1 MESEVE
7 VIRGWLARVFHK
19 VEGEEVEVTNFCF
32 DTIQGGEE
40 EDLPRNSF
48 VATRNMAILK
58 RVKVELVVGNGEKFY
73 SLVVKVLPTEDSE
86 RHTVRQKFRQV
97 VRFSKEVE
105 VYTGVVHAMMR
116 VAKGLD
122 IFPPVARPFHGQ
134 VDGLN
139 DCLVLEDLE
148 PDGFLPLPTSPAPI
162 SLLAHV
168 HAMLRALADWHAL
181 SLRLAVNGDLATAW
195 PFAVEGE
202 AFAHR
207 FRAWVAPVLDS
218 LLQHIRWGGTRRSSL
233 REVEA
238 KLATKVDL
246 MLWALV
252 KLRAPPPKGPA
263 VLAHGSPLLHRGL
276 YRYEAG
282 RPVECR
288 LVGLSSVGLGSQAGD
303 LASLLAPCLGRSA
316 HACLP
321 PLLLYH
327 SHLTR
332 AAHIL
337 GLTDTGPSLQ
347 ELVHQYRD
355 GREAGLWL
363 SCSAAV
369 ASQLVQGLHGDCSSV
384 HITQFLREAE
394 ENCTCI
400 RHQKPTGRVDQEQGG
415 QDGELEVNLVKARD
429 EVFPE
434 GKEAL
439 SLHGLMAKL
448 VAHRKTSLPTDGSS
462 PPGSLH
468 CRSLI

>member
-1 MESEVE
+1 M
-7 VIRGWLARVFHK
+7 G
-19 VEGEEVEVTNFCF
+19 
-32 DTIQGGEE
+32 
-40 EDLPRNSF
+40 
-48 VATRNMAILK
+48 
-58 RVKVELVVGNGEKFY
+58 
-73 SLVVKVLPTEDSE
+73 
-86 RHTVRQKFRQV
+86 
-97 VRFSKEVE
+97 
-105 VYTGVVHAMMR
+105 
-116 VAKGLD
+116 
-122 IFPPVARPFHGQ
+122 
-134 VDGLN
+134 
-139 DCLVLEDLE
+139 VLEDLE
-148 PDGFLPLPTSPAPI
+148 PEGFLPLPTLPAPT

-181 SLRLAVNGDLATAW
+181 SMRLALNGDLATAW

-218 LLQHIRWGGTRRSSL
+218 LLQHIRWGGTRRSCL
-233 REVEA
+233 REIEA
-238 KLATKVDL
+238 KLANKVDL

-263 VLAHGSPLLHRGL
+263 VLAHGSPLVHRGL

-332 AAHIL
+332 AAHML
-337 GLTDTGPSLQ
+337 GVTDTGPSLQ
-347 ELVHQYRD
+347 ELVHQYRN

-363 SCSAAV
+363 SCSSAV
-369 ASQLVQGLHGDCSSV
+369 ASQLVQGLH
-384 HITQFLREAE
+384 E
-394 ENCTCI
+394 EKCNCV
-400 RHQKPTGRVDQEQGG
+400 RHQKPAGRVHQHKGGHIQGDMG
-415 QDGELEVNLVKARD
+415 VNPGEAGGA
-429 EVFPE
+429 FPE
-434 GKEAL
+434 GKEAFPL
-439 SLHGLMAKL
+439 QGLVAKL
-448 VAHRKTSLPTDGSS
+448 VAQRKTSLPTDESS
-462 PPGSLH
+462 PPPSLH